1 MTLSGMEVF
10 MRFKK
15 LAASVMMAAMTAAAL
30 SGCGSGKDS
39 AATGTQAS
47 TEKISTKLTV
57 WGSAEDQAEENGK
70 WLQTMCEQFN
80 SEHPEWDI
88 TFEYGVCSEQDA
100 GKTIPQDP
108 SNSGDVYFFANDQ
121 LQTLIDANAIAKL
134 GGETADYVKN
144 TNSSNI
150 VNSVTVDGNIYG
162 IPFTTN
168 TWFMYYDKSKFT
180 QDDIKSL
187 DKMLEKDKVAFNITE
202 GWYMS
207 SFFLANGCTYF
218 GSNGTDAKAGIDL
231 SGDKGANAAKAL
243 VSLVNNPNFVNDAQ
257 GVGIAGLRDGSVGA
271 FFSGSW
277 DYKSV
282 KEILGDNFGA
292 VSLPTVKIGG
302 TDKQLKAFAGSK
314 AIAVNPNCK
323 YQQIAVALAK
333 YLGGKEAQQKHYDL
347 RNVIPCNTE
356 LLKTDKIKNDVLI
369 KAQNDTIDK
378 TSVIQPTLTQMNDY
392 WSPAQNFAKSIVN
405 GEITSDNAATKTD
418 EFYKLINSSV
428 VK

>member
-1 MTLSGMEVF
+1 

-57 WGSAEDQAEENGK
+57 WGNAEDQAEENGK

-144 TNSSNI
+144 TNSSSI

-231 SGDKGANAAKAL
+231 SGDKGADATKAL

-378 TSVIQPTLTQMNDY
+378 TSIIQPTLTQMNDY
-392 WSPAQNFAKSIVN
+392 WAPAQNFAKSIVN

>member
-1 MTLSGMEVF
+1 

-231 SGDKGANAAKAL
+231 SGDKGANATKAL
-243 VSLVNNPNFVNDAQ
+243 VSLINNPNFVNDAQ

>member
-1 MTLSGMEVF
+1 
-10 MRFKK
+10 
-15 LAASVMMAAMTAAAL
+15 MMAAMTAAAL

-392 WSPAQNFAKSIVN
+392 WAPAQNFAKSIVN

>member
-1 MTLSGMEVF
+1 
-10 MRFKK
+10 
-15 LAASVMMAAMTAAAL
+15 MMAAMTAAAL

-231 SGDKGANAAKAL
+231 SGDKGANATKAL

>member
-57 WGSAEDQAEENGK
+57 WGNAEDQAEENGK

-134 GGETADYVKN
+134 GGETAEYVKN
-144 TNSSNI
+144 TNSSSI

-231 SGDKGANAAKAL
+231 SGDKGADATKAL

-378 TSVIQPTLTQMNDY
+378 TSIIQPTLTQMNDY
-392 WSPAQNFAKSIVN
+392 WAPAQNFAKSIVN

>member
-57 WGSAEDQAEENGK
+57 WGNAEDQAEENGK

-144 TNSSNI
+144 TNSSSI

-231 SGDKGANAAKAL
+231 SGDKGADAAKAL

-378 TSVIQPTLTQMNDY
+378 TSIIQPTLTQMNDY
-392 WSPAQNFAKSIVN
+392 WAPAQNFAKSIVN

>member
-57 WGSAEDQAEENGK
+57 WGNAEDQAEENGK

-378 TSVIQPTLTQMNDY
+378 TSIIQPTLTQMNDY
-392 WSPAQNFAKSIVN
+392 WAPAQNFAKSIVN

>member
-57 WGSAEDQAEENGK
+57 WGNAEDQAEENGK

-144 TNSSNI
+144 TNSSSI

-231 SGDKGANAAKAL
+231 SGDKGADATKAL

-356 LLKTDKIKNDVLI
+356 LLNTDKIKNDVLI

-378 TSVIQPTLTQMNDY
+378 TSIIQPTLTQMNDY
-392 WSPAQNFAKSIVN
+392 WAPAQNFAKSIVN

>member
-15 LAASVMMAAMTAAAL
+15 LAASVMMTAMTAAAL

-57 WGSAEDQAEENGK
+57 WGNAEDQAEENGK

-144 TNSSNI
+144 TNSSSI

-231 SGDKGANAAKAL
+231 SGDKGADATKAL

-378 TSVIQPTLTQMNDY
+378 TSIIQPTLTQMNDY
-392 WSPAQNFAKSIVN
+392 WAPAQNFAKSIVN

>member
-57 WGSAEDQAEENGK
+57 WGNAEDQAEENGK

-231 SGDKGANAAKAL
+231 SGDKGADATKAL

-356 LLKTDKIKNDVLI
+356 LLNTDKIKNDVLI

-378 TSVIQPTLTQMNDY
+378 TSIIQPTLTQMNDY
-392 WSPAQNFAKSIVN
+392 WAPAQNFAKSIVN

>member
-57 WGSAEDQAEENGK
+57 WGNAEDQAEENGK

-144 TNSSNI
+144 TNSSSI

-231 SGDKGANAAKAL
+231 SGEKGADATKAL

-378 TSVIQPTLTQMNDY
+378 TSIIQPTLTQMNDY
-392 WSPAQNFAKSIVN
+392 WAPAQNFAKSIVN

>member
-1 MTLSGMEVF
+1 

-231 SGDKGANAAKAL
+231 SGDKGTNAAKAL

-356 LLKTDKIKNDVLI
+356 LLKTDKIKNDILI

>member
-1 MTLSGMEVF
+1 

-231 SGDKGANAAKAL
+231 SGDKGANATKAL

-356 LLKTDKIKNDVLI
+356 LLKTDKIKNDALI

>member
-1 MTLSGMEVF
+1 

-231 SGDKGANAAKAL
+231 SGDKGADATKAL

-378 TSVIQPTLTQMNDY
+378 TSIIQPTLTQMNDY
-392 WSPAQNFAKSIVN
+392 WAPAQNFAKSIVN

>member
-57 WGSAEDQAEENGK
+57 WGNAEDQAEENGK

-144 TNSSNI
+144 TNSSSI

-168 TWFMYYDKSKFT
+168 TWFKYYDKSKFT

-231 SGDKGANAAKAL
+231 SGDKGADATKAL

-378 TSVIQPTLTQMNDY
+378 TSIIQPTLTQMNDY
-392 WSPAQNFAKSIVN
+392 WAPAQNFAKSIVN

>member
-1 MTLSGMEVF
+1 
-10 MRFKK
+10 
-15 LAASVMMAAMTAAAL
+15 MMAAMTAAAL

-39 AATGTQAS
+39 ASTGTQAS

-392 WSPAQNFAKSIVN
+392 WAPAQNFAKSIVN

>member
-57 WGSAEDQAEENGK
+57 WGNAEDQAEENGK

-144 TNSSNI
+144 TNSSSI

-187 DKMLEKDKVAFNITE
+187 DKMLENDKVAFNITE

-231 SGDKGANAAKAL
+231 SGEKGADATKAL

-378 TSVIQPTLTQMNDY
+378 TSIIQPTLTQMNDY
-392 WSPAQNFAKSIVN
+392 WAPAQNFAKSIVN

>member
-30 SGCGSGKDS
+30 SGCGSGKES

-243 VSLVNNPNFVNDAQ
+243 VSLVNNPNFVNGAQ

-392 WSPAQNFAKSIVN
+392 WAPAQNFAKSIVN

>member
-144 TNSSNI
+144 TNSSSI

-378 TSVIQPTLTQMNDY
+378 TSIIQPTLTQMNDY
-392 WSPAQNFAKSIVN
+392 WAPAQNFAKSIVN

>member
-1 MTLSGMEVF
+1 

-39 AATGTQAS
+39 ASTGTQAS

-392 WSPAQNFAKSIVN
+392 WAPAQNFAKSIVN

>member
-1 MTLSGMEVF
+1 

-231 SGDKGANAAKAL
+231 SGDKGANATKAL

>member
-1 MTLSGMEVF
+1 

>member
-392 WSPAQNFAKSIVN
+392 WAPAQNFAKSIVN

>member
-1 MTLSGMEVF
+1 
-10 MRFKK
+10 
-15 LAASVMMAAMTAAAL
+15 MMAAMTAAAL
-30 SGCGSGKDS
+30 SGCGSGKES

-392 WSPAQNFAKSIVN
+392 WAPAQNFAKSIVN

>member
-1 MTLSGMEVF
+1 

-144 TNSSNI
+144 TNSSSI

-392 WSPAQNFAKSIVN
+392 WAPAQNFAKSIVN

>member
-1 MTLSGMEVF
+1 
-10 MRFKK
+10 
-15 LAASVMMAAMTAAAL
+15 MMAAMTAAAL

-144 TNSSNI
+144 TNSSSI

-231 SGDKGANAAKAL
+231 SGDKGADAAKAL

-378 TSVIQPTLTQMNDY
+378 TSIIQPTLTQMNDY
-392 WSPAQNFAKSIVN
+392 WAPAQNFAKSIVN

>member
-1 MTLSGMEVF
+1 

-207 SFFLANGCTYF
+207 SFFLANGCTYL